1 LSAYATIR
9 TLSTGLV
16 LTENFP
22 LESLVTLAMAV
33 DVFVRETICR
43 YFVTKLVIP
52 VPVEALVVSIV
63 LKSVTSELT
72 LVLLNADT
80 LTFPIPTTMT
90 GVLPT
95 QP

>member
-1 LSAYATIR
+1 MR

-33 DVFVRETICR
+33 EVFVRDTICR
-43 YFVTKLVIP
+43 YFETKLVIP
-52 VPVEALVVSIV
+52 DPVEALVVSMV
-63 LKSVTSELT
+63 FNSETSDVT
-72 LVLLNADT
+72 LVLLNALT
-80 LTFPIPTTMT
+80 LTFPTPTTMT

-95 QP
+95 HP